1 MKVLVCGDVVGKS
14 GRNVVEKFLPELK
27 KNKEID
33 FVILNGENAAGG
45 FGINKSICKS
55 FYDLGVDVITTGNH
69 IWDQKDIISYIE
81 KDKRLLRPQN
91 YPIDTPGKGFG
102 IYSTS
107 SGIKIAVINIMCRLF
122 MEAIDDPFRILEE
135 LLERIKNFE
144 NKLVIIVDVHGE
156 ATSEKMAIGHFLDGK
171 VTAVVGTH
179 THVPTA
185 DLQILEKGTFF
196 QTDLGMCGDYDSVVG
211 MNKLI
216 SLKRFRNK
224 HLKIRHQPAEGE
236 ASFCGVLLSINKNS
250 LDVDNFEQ
258 LLLGGKIGNNYG
270 RSFQV

>member
-1 MKVLVCGDVVGKS
+1 MMKLLVCGDVVGKS
-14 GRNVVEKFLPELK
+14 GRNIVEKFLPMLK

-33 FVILNGENAAGG
+33 FIVLNGENAAGG
-45 FGINKSICKS
+45 FGINKNICEY
-55 FYDLGVDVITTGNH
+55 FYDLGVDVITSGNH
-69 IWDQKDIISYIE
+69 IWDQKDIISHIE
-81 KDKRLLRPQN
+81 KDNRLLRPQN

-102 IYSTS
+102 IFSTN
-107 SGIKIAVINIMCRLF
+107 SGINIAVINIMCRLF
-122 MEAIDDPFRILEE
+122 MEAIDDPFRTLEE
-135 LLERIKNFE
+135 LLDRLKNLG
-144 NKLVIIVDVHGE
+144 NKLAIIVDVHGE

-236 ASFCGVLLSINKNS
+236 ATFCGVLLDINKNT
-250 LDVDNFEQ
+250 LKVDNFEQ
-258 LLLGGKIGNNYG
+258 LLLGGKLGK
-270 RSFQV
+270 